1 MAINSQSPLSKLT
14 GWLLPTRDDTRLSA
28 RAYGFLMLLCLV
40 MMGSGLTS
48 IPVMDRDE
56 ARYAQA
62 SRQMIET
69 GDFVDIRFQD
79 DARHVKPA
87 GVYWMQ
93 TASASMF
100 GGADA
105 PITAYRLPSLLAA
118 IAAVLGT
125 AWIGARFGGA
135 SVGFT
140 AALLLAASILMQI
153 EARTAKTDAALLA
166 TAVMAQASLFLLF
179 RAGDGRKQKFI
190 GPPALFWAAQGLAL
204 MVKGPIVA
212 MVSATTIIALFFFA
226 KSRAWLKHL
235 HTLKG
240 VALTALIALPWVIAI
255 TINSGGG
262 FLEDSL
268 GHALFGKVGKADD
281 SHGGPPGYHLV
292 LFYGVFWPG
301 ALLAGLITAFAWRK
315 RAHDDIVFL
324 LAWILPSWLLF
335 ELIGTKL
342 PHYVLPLYPAIAIL
356 GGLAVRH
363 APDLLQSVWARRL
376 HWAAVAT
383 FVILGFVA
391 ASLAPL
397 GAVQLNGKL
406 SVAAIAACIAGLMTV
421 GFGVWLAGKP
431 EAQRAIPLAAS
442 VTLFYICFFG
452 FAAPS
457 FTPLWPSQEISKIV
471 ATLDGCEDI
480 TVVTAGYREPSNVF
494 YNGTK
499 TYLAATGRDAAQFLA
514 QNSHC
519 GVAFVDAAERQSF
532 DAALS
537 AAGLNVREVGAVS
550 GINTVKNDKLDML
563 GFVAVRSR
571 FQPGI

>member
-1 MAINSQSPLSKLT
+1 MKTNSQFLLSRLT
-14 GWLLPTRDDTRLSA
+14 GWLLPTPDDTRLAA
-28 RAYGFLMLLCLV
+28 RAYGFLALLCLV

-69 GDFVDIRFQD
+69 GDFIDIRFQE

-93 TASASMF
+93 TASASLF

-125 AWIGARFGGA
+125 AWLGARFGGA

-140 AALLLAASILMQI
+140 AALLLAVSILMQI

-166 TAVMAQASLFLLF
+166 TAVLAQASLFLLF

-190 GPPALFWAAQGLAL
+190 GAPALFWAAQGLAL

-212 MVSATTIIALFFFA
+212 MVSATTIVALFFFA

-235 HTLKG
+235 HALKG
-240 VALTALIALPWVIAI
+240 FVLAALIALPWIIAI
-255 TINSGGG
+255 TVNSSGG

-292 LFYGVFWPG
+292 VFYGVFWPG
-301 ALLAGLITAFAWRK
+301 ALLAGLIAAYAWRK
-315 RAHDDIVFL
+315 RAHDDIIFL
-324 LAWILPSWLLF
+324 LAWILPSWLTF
-335 ELIGTKL
+335 EFIGTKL

-363 APDLLQSVWARRL
+363 APDILQTVWGRRL

-383 FVILGFVA
+383 FVILGFVT

-397 GAVQLNGKL
+397 GAVQLNGAL
-406 SVAAIAACIAGLMTV
+406 SIATIAACIAGLMTV
-421 GFGVWLAGKP
+421 GFGLWLAMKP
-431 EAQRAIPLAAS
+431 EALRTIPLAAS
-442 VTLFYICFFG
+442 VSLFYVCFFG

-471 ATLDGCEDI
+471 ATLEGCDEVI
-480 TVVTAGYREPSNVF
+480 VTTAGYREPSNVF
-494 YNGTK
+494 YNGTD
-499 TYLAATGRDAAQFLA
+499 TYLAATGKDAAEFLA
-514 QNSHC
+514 QNPQCS
-519 GVAFVDAAERQSF
+519 VAFINATEQQSF
-532 DAALS
+532 DAAIAASNLS
-537 AAGLNVREVGAVS
+537 VYNVGAVS
-550 GINTVKNDKLDML
+550 GINTVKNDQLDMK
-563 GFVAVRSR
+563 GFVAVGSKLEK
-571 FQPGI
+571 